1 MIPLVRCLLLT
12 GLLGPMALLAAEP
25 LVLDVWPEGKPPG
38 VKEIQGGEKVEP
50 DKPGARKVTRL
61 TNIDRPSIHVFR
73 PAKDKNTGAAV
84 VVCPGGGYSILAWD
98 LEGTEVAQ
106 WLTRLGVTAIVLK
119 YRVPRPK
126 GLSKGEQPLGPFQ
139 DVQRAIRLVRSKAK
153 EWDIDPNRLGVL
165 GFSAGGH
172 LAASAAV
179 RHATKSYE
187 PMDEIDKLSARPDF
201 AVLVYP
207 AYLVT
212 EKRDA
217 LRPEFKPDRSAPKF
231 FFAHAS
237 DDPVPAENSALMYL
251 ALKDA
256 NVKGELHLFEVG
268 GHGFGLRPSKD
279 PVSQWPDRCEAWMRR
294 NGWLE
299 QKPISEK

>member
-1 MIPLVRCLLLT
+1 MLRR
-12 GLLGPMALLAAEP
+12 ALLSALIVPLALMAAEP
-25 LVLDVWPEGKPPG
+25 TVMDVWPEGKPPG
-38 VKEIQGGEKVEP
+38 VKEVKGTEKIEP
-50 DKPGARKVTRL
+50 DRPVARKVTRL
-61 TNIDRPSIHVFR
+61 TNIDRPTMHIYR
-73 PAKDKNTGAAV
+73 PTKDKDNGAAV
-84 VVCPGGGYSILAWD
+84 VVCPGGGYAILAWD

-106 WLTRLGVTAIVLK
+106 WLNRLGITAIVLK
-119 YRVPRPK
+119 YRVPRPA
-126 GLSKGEQPLGPFQ
+126 GLAKGEQPPGPFQ
-139 DVQRAIRLVRSKAK
+139 DVQRTIRQVRSRAK
-153 EWDIDPNRLGVL
+153 EWGIDPNRVGVL

-179 RHATKSYE
+179 RHATKTYE
-187 PMDEIDKLSARPDF
+187 PLDDIDKFSARPDF

-217 LRPEFKPDRSAPKF
+217 LRPEFAPDRTTPKI

-237 DDPVPAENSALMYL
+237 DDPVPAENSARLYL
-251 ALKDA
+251 AMKDA

-294 NGWLE
+294 NGWLDK
-299 QKPISEK
+299 KPATEK

>member
-1 MIPLVRCLLLT
+1 MEVVAMFRLLLGVVLIPLT
-12 GLLGPMALLAAEP
+12 LLAAEP
-25 LVLDVWPEGKPPG
+25 TVLDVWPEGKPPG
-38 VKEIQGGEKVEP
+38 VKEVRGTEKVEP
-50 DKPGARKVTRL
+50 DKPGARKVLRI
-61 TNIDRPSIHVFR
+61 TNIDRPTMHIYR
-73 PAKDKNTGAAV
+73 PAKDKDTGTAV

-106 WLTRLGVTAIVLK
+106 WLNRLGVTAIVLK

-126 GLSKGEQPLGPFQ
+126 GLAKGEQPLGPFQ
-139 DVQRAIRLVRSKAK
+139 DVQRTLRYVRSKAK
-153 EWDIDPNRLGVL
+153 DWNLDPNRIGVL

-172 LAASAAV
+172 LAASAAL
-179 RHATKSYE
+179 RHAINSYE
-187 PMDEIDKLSARPDF
+187 PIDEIDQHSARPDF

-217 LRPEFKPDRSAPKF
+217 LRPEFKPDRSVPKCF
-231 FFAHAS
+231 LVHAS
-237 DDPVPAENSALMYL
+237 DDPVPAENSALLYL

-256 NVKGELHLFEVG
+256 DVKAELHLFEVG
-268 GHGFGLRPSKD
+268 GHGYGLRPSKD

-294 NGWLE
+294 NGWLD
-299 QKPISEK
+299 KKLADK